1 MTSIAM
7 TRLTTSAFGLSLMLG
22 LSACGAVSRTADSIF
37 PDLNDAK
44 FADAGF
50 SRTDGNGLV
59 DLNLVSVT
67 ERRIND
73 ARDVGFAYKGGLDS
87 EGDLRVV
94 AGLNNEE
101 DVAAPSFNGTATFTG
116 RAYAIY
122 ANANAALE
130 RNALEEQEAPI
141 TIRANLGT
149 GDITGQ
155 TRETTIGQLD
165 YSFDGRVSQSGT
177 IRATGQFVDG
187 TVNISTD
194 MTGRLSNSE
203 AVAVFEG
210 AGTSVAVAGGF
221 YATR

>member
-1 MTSIAM
+1 MRRNIWYRHIGQSALIGAA
-7 TRLTTSAFGLSLMLG
+7 LTLSG
-22 LSACGAVSRTADSIF
+22 CGAVSRAADNIF
-37 PDLNDAK
+37 PDLNDSE

-50 SRTDGNGLV
+50 SRTDGNGMI

-67 ERRIND
+67 ERRIN
-73 ARDVGFAYKGGLDS
+73 AAKEVGFAYKGGLDS

-94 AGLNNEE
+94 SGLNNEE
-101 DVAAPSFNGTATFTG
+101 DVERPTFNGTATFTG

-155 TRETTIGQLD
+155 TRETTVGQLI
-165 YSFDGRVSQSGT
+165 YRFDGRVSQSGT
-177 IRATGQFVDG
+177 IRATGQFEDG
-187 TVNISTD
+187 TVEIDTTL
-194 MTGRLSNSE
+194 TGRLSNSE
-203 AVAVFEG
+203 AVAVFQG
-210 AGTSVAVAGGF
+210 AGRSVAVAGGI